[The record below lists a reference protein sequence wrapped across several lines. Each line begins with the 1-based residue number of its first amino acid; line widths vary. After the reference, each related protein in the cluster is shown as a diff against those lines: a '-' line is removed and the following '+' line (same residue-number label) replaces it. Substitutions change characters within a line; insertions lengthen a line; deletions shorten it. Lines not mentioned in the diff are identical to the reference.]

1 MTTRFYRA
9 FEDKHRG
16 TRELIKARLRV
27 YLPFVRPLAAAH
39 PELPVLDLGCGRGE
53 WLELL
58 LENNIAAHGVD
69 LDQGMLAAC
78 SERGL
83 SASSADAIEHL
94 SALADHSQL
103 AVTGFHLAEHLP
115 FAVLQTLLAQ
125 ARRVLVPGGL
135 LILETPNPE
144 NLVVGTAS
152 FYIDPTHLRPLPSQL
167 LSFLA
172 EYQGFDHVKL
182 LRLQQE
188 AHLAENGPASL
199 YDVLANVSP
208 DYAIVAQAALHGDG
222 GQVKQRAHTE
232 ALQQAFAPE
241 YGLSLYTLAS
251 RYDEHLHQQ
260 LATLHQQ
267 QAHLQ
272 QQLAALHQQQA
283 RLQQQQA
290 DLRDQNQAQLQ
301 ATHAAQRQTEE
312 ALAVAHHSAARADE
326 FAAAL
331 SALHAS
337 HSWRLTR
344 PLRWLVRLLRGGPR
358 QG

>member
-208 DYAIVAQAALHGDG
+208 DYAIVAQAAFHGDG
-222 GQVKQRAHTE
+222 DQVKQRAHAE

-241 YGLSLYTLAS
+241 YGVSLYTLAS

-260 LATLHQQ
+260 LAT
-267 QAHLQ
+267 
-272 QQLAALHQQQA
+272 LHQQQA

-312 ALAVAHHSAARADE
+312 ALAVAHHHAARADE
-326 FAAAL
+326 FAAAV

-344 PLRWLVRLLRGGPR
+344 PLRWLVRLLKGR
-358 QG
+358 Q